1 MKKLSG
7 QILRFG
13 VVGALAFVIDYGLL
27 IFCTE
32 VLGINYLI
40 SSAIAFSIA
49 VIFNYI
55 LSTLWVFDT
64 SENRQNKQAQFAAFV
79 ILSIIGLGL
88 TELLMWL
95 GTDVLGI
102 YYLITKIG
110 ATGIV
115 MIYNFVTRKMLTLML
130 PSFAANAN
138 DVVATPIVIATVTAS
153 TTAVIVSRL

>member
-27 IFCTE
+27 FLCTE
-32 VLGINYLI
+32 ALGINYLI
-40 SSAIAFSIA
+40 SSAIAFSVA

-64 SENRQNKQAQFAAFV
+64 SRNEKDKRAQFAVFI
-79 ILSIIGLGL
+79 ILSVIGLGL
-88 TELLMWL
+88 TEVLMWF
-95 GTDVLGI
+95 GTDILGI

-110 ATGIV
+110 ATGFV
-115 MIYNFVTRKMLTLML
+115 MIYNFVSRKILLE
-130 PSFAANAN
+130 
-138 DVVATPIVIATVTAS
+138 
-153 TTAVIVSRL
+153 RH

>member
-1 MKKLSG
+1 MKSLSR
-7 QILRFG
+7 QIIKFG
-13 VVGALAFVIDYGLL
+13 VVGGLAFIIDYGLL

-64 SENRQNKQAQFAAFV
+64 SGNQNDKRMQFVAFV

-95 GTDVLGI
+95 GTDVIGI

-110 ATGIV
+110 ATAIV
-115 MIYNFVTRKMLTLML
+115 MVYNFVTRKMLLEKR
-130 PSFAANAN
+130 PAKRR
-138 DVVATPIVIATVTAS
+138 P
-153 TTAVIVSRL
+153 

>member
-1 MKKLSG
+1 MKSLSR
-7 QILRFG
+7 QIIKFG
-13 VVGALAFVIDYGLL
+13 VVGGLAFIIDYGLL

-64 SENRQNKQAQFAAFV
+64 SGNQNDKRMQFVAFV

-95 GTDVLGI
+95 GTDVMGI

-110 ATGIV
+110 ATAIV
-115 MIYNFVTRKMLTLML
+115 MVYNFVTRKMLLEKRPTKQ
-130 PSFAANAN
+130 
-138 DVVATPIVIATVTAS
+138 
-153 TTAVIVSRL
+153 RL

>member
-1 MKKLSG
+1 MPGGLQGKILMKPLMD

-27 IFCTE
+27 AFCTE

-49 VIFNYI
+49 VVFNYI
-55 LSTLWVFDT
+55 MSTLWVFDT
-64 SENRQNKQAQFAAFV
+64 AGNQANRRMQFAAFV
-79 ILSIIGLGL
+79 LLSVIGLGL
-88 TELLMWL
+88 TELLMWF

-102 YYLITKIG
+102 YYMVTKLG

-115 MIYNFVTRKMLTLML
+115 MVYNFVSRKVLLEKR
-130 PSFAANAN
+130 PVGNSHK
-138 DVVATPIVIATVTAS
+138 
-153 TTAVIVSRL
+153 

>member
-1 MKKLSG
+1 MKSLSH
-7 QILRFG
+7 QIIKFG
-13 VVGALAFVIDYGLL
+13 VVGGLAFIIDYGLL

-64 SENRQNKQAQFAAFV
+64 SGNQNDKRMQFVAFV

-95 GTDVLGI
+95 GTDVIGI

-110 ATGIV
+110 ATAIV
-115 MIYNFVTRKMLTLML
+115 MVYNFVTRKMLLEKR
-130 PSFAANAN
+130 PAKRR
-138 DVVATPIVIATVTAS
+138 P
-153 TTAVIVSRL
+153 

>member
-1 MKKLSG
+1 MKSLSR
-7 QILRFG
+7 QIIKFG
-13 VVGALAFVIDYGLL
+13 VVGGLAFIIDYGLL

-49 VIFNYI
+49 VIFNFI

-64 SENRQNKQAQFAAFV
+64 SGNQNDKRMQFVAFV

-95 GTDVLGI
+95 GTDVIGI

-110 ATGIV
+110 ATAIV
-115 MIYNFVTRKMLTLML
+115 MVYNFVTRKMLLEKR
-130 PSFAANAN
+130 PAKRR
-138 DVVATPIVIATVTAS
+138 P
-153 TTAVIVSRL
+153 

>member
-1 MKKLSG
+1 MKSLSR
-7 QILRFG
+7 QIIKFG
-13 VVGALAFVIDYGLL
+13 VVGGLAFIIDYGLL

-64 SENRQNKQAQFAAFV
+64 SGNQNDKRMQFVAFV
-79 ILSIIGLGL
+79 VLSIIGLGL

-95 GTDVLGI
+95 GTDVIGI

-110 ATGIV
+110 ATAIV
-115 MIYNFVTRKMLTLML
+115 MVYNFVTRKMLLEKR
-130 PSFAANAN
+130 PAKRR
-138 DVVATPIVIATVTAS
+138 P
-153 TTAVIVSRL
+153 